1 MSVQGSRRQF
11 IKGSLGLA
19 ATSFLPVATAQRV
32 FASDGRS
39 PSEVAQDETFWQKV
53 SGFYDRPA
61 EIINLE
67 QGYWGQMSNPVQ
79 QAYLN
84 ATKMVNQQNSY
95 YARKNYQT
103 DLANATQ
110 SVAQSLGAAANELV
124 LTRNAT
130 EGFHNLIRQYQGLK
144 STDAILWAD
153 IDYPDF
159 KTSMQWL
166 AGEHKVQAVK
176 IDLPATATQ
185 QDIFSLYEATFNKH
199 PNIKLMLLTHVSNQ
213 HGLVLPVKAISSLA
227 KSRGIDLICDC
238 AQSWGLLDF
247 KVTDLGVDWAVF
259 NLHKW
264 IGAPVGVGALYMKTG
279 TLTKVAPHPGEQ
291 DPEQSKTAARVHMA
305 TANFAAF
312 ITVPDALAFHH
323 AVGGPYKEARLNYL
337 RQLWTTEAKKMA
349 WIEVL
354 GGKDEMSRSGMA
366 AFRVKGKNTE
376 KQMQAIQQR
385 LELEFN
391 VFTVVRNDLVSG
403 SCIRVTPQ
411 IFTRLADIK
420 QLVYALQQLS

>member
-1 MSVQGSRRQF
+1 MSVQGSRRNF

-19 ATSFLPVATAQRV
+19 ATSFLPTTSAQSL
-32 FASDGRS
+32 FSSDGRP
-39 PSEVAQDETFWQKV
+39 PSEIAKDEAFWQKV
-53 SGFYDRPA
+53 SSFYDRPA

-67 QGYWGQMSNPVQ
+67 HGYWGQMSTPVQ
-79 QAYLN
+79 QAYLK

-95 YARKNYQT
+95 YARKTYKA
-103 DLANATQ
+103 DLANATK
-110 SVAQSLGAAANELV
+110 SVAQSLGVDTNEVV

-130 EGFHNLIRQYQGLK
+130 EGFHNLIRQYKGLT

-153 IDYPDF
+153 LDYPDF

-166 AGEHKVQAVK
+166 ADEHKVQAVK
-176 IDLPATATQ
+176 IDLPAAADQ
-185 QDIFSLYEATFNKH
+185 QDLLTIYEDTFNRY

-213 HGLVLPVKAISSLA
+213 HGLVLPVKAIASLA
-227 KSRGIDLICDC
+227 KRRGIDLICDC

-279 TLTKVAPHPGEQ
+279 TLDKVAPHPGET
-291 DPEQSKTAARVHMA
+291 DPLHTNIAARVHMA

-312 ITVPDALAFHH
+312 ITVPNALAFHH
-323 AVGGPYKEARLNYL
+323 AVGGPHKQARLNYL
-337 RQLWTTEAKKMA
+337 RQLWTAEAKKMPSL
-349 WIEVL
+349 EVL
-354 GGKDEMSRSGMA
+354 GGKDEMSCSGMA
-366 AFRVKGKNTE
+366 AFRLKGKHTE
-376 KQMQAIQQR
+376 QQMLVIQQR
-385 LELEFN
+385 LEQDFN
-391 VFTVVRNDLVSG
+391 IFTVVRSDLASG

-411 IFTRLADIK
+411 IFTQLSDIK
-420 QLVYALQQLS
+420 QLVNALQHFS